1 MGKKKTK
8 IKNKALTYQ
17 SLGFDDSIIDVLRDN
32 QSEMSEVTYYT
43 CIKMLSEAIAKLPL
57 KFYQMTPGGIVPAGM
72 TDTFRVLSLRPNP
85 YMTPTTFW
93 TTMEMNCQHYGNA
106 FAWIDGEIEK
116 DGKYGGKYVVHGL
129 YPMDPKSVSILVDN
143 VGLLERTGRSTTS
156 IRTRGRGKNTY
167 IETAKFCIL
176 RHGILSTESREPVR
190 RILKDVIGGASS
202 SASYQ
207 NNLFRNGLTASMVVQ
222 YAGNLGDEQIKAL
235 KSKMA
240 SLTGPKAAGKVIPI
254 PMGLTLTPLNMSMVD
269 ADFCNLRKYSAL
281 QIAAAFG
288 IKPGQL
294 NSYENS
300 KYASSEYEAL
310 VFLNDTLS
318 YRIKMYE
325 EEINAKMLTPSEYK
339 EGYFYKFNEKAILRT
354 DAKTQSEVLKN
365 YTQGGIYTSNEARQ
379 KLDLPNAEGGDVL
392 LVKRVIRADTGGRR
406 GI

>member
-1 MGKKKTK
+1 MREGVIEEMGKKKTK
-8 IKNKALTYQ
+8 MKNKALTYQ

-143 VGLLERTGRSTTS
+143 VGLFGTDGALYYKYTNPRTGKEYLYRDSEVLHFKTWYS
-156 IRTRGRGKNTY
+156 
-167 IETAKFCIL
+167 FD
-176 RHGILSTESREPVR
+176 GITGEPVR

-235 KSKMA
+235 K
-240 SLTGPKAAGKVIPI
+240 
-254 PMGLTLTPLNMSMVD
+254 
-269 ADFCNLRKYSAL
+269 RKW
-281 QIAAAFG
+281 
-288 IKPGQL
+288 P
-294 NSYENS
+294 
-300 KYASSEYEAL
+300 
-310 VFLNDTLS
+310 V
-318 YRIKMYE
+318 
-325 EEINAKMLTPSEYK
+325 
-339 EGYFYKFNEKAILRT
+339 
-354 DAKTQSEVLKN
+354 
-365 YTQGGIYTSNEARQ
+365 
-379 KLDLPNAEGGDVL
+379 
-392 LVKRVIRADTGGRR
+392 
-406 GI
+406 